1 MASPLAT
8 SPQLQQV
15 LRGSDSTRV
24 SNVNRGADLNR
35 GAELNRGADSNRSS
49 ELNRSELRTT
59 VIILKKMQGSVWRE
73 TGRTTMCPTPEW
85 LSASYGAGEYELRLK
100 RGNRVVCMVGVAA
113 S

>member
-15 LRGSDSTRV
+15 LRGSDTTRV
-24 SNVNRGADLNR
+24 SNVTRRSDLNR
-35 GAELNRGADSNRSS
+35 GSELNRSS
-49 ELNRSELRTT
+49 ELNRGSEPNRTELRTT

-73 TGRTTMCPTPEW
+73 TGRTTVCPTPEW
-85 LSASYGAGEYELRLK
+85 LTASYGAGEYELRLK